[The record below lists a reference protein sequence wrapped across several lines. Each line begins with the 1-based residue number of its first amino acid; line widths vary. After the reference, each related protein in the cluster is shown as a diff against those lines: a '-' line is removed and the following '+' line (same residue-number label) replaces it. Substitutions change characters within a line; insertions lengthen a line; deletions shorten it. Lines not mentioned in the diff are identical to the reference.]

1 MVESTIGKLK
11 VGEKIGYALGDMA
24 SNLYFQTFVIFL
36 LNFYTDVFGIPA
48 AAAGTLFLITRIF
61 DAVNDPIMGTIADR
75 INTRWGKFRPF
86 VFFFAIPLAIVGVFA
101 FTTPDYSASG
111 KLIYAYITY
120 NLLMVMY
127 TIVNVPYASLMAVI
141 TPNSLERTVLSSYR
155 FVAVFGG
162 GLIVQGSVLFLVKYF
177 GNGNDAVGW
186 QWAMGCLGVLA
197 VILLFITFISTKERV
212 HPPKNQKADT
222 KRDLKDLFKNKA
234 WLLIGGAT
242 VFQLIF
248 IVMRSS
254 SIVYYFKYYILDQ
267 KLDLFGLG
275 FDLSIAAFTSSFL
288 VIGTVFNIFG
298 AILTKWLSK
307 TFDKK
312 NTYVGML
319 FISSVINCLFYFLE
333 PQNVILIYV
342 LNIIVSFAW
351 GPVSVLQWAM
361 YTDAADFSEWK
372 NGRRATGLLM
382 AASLFTLKLGLTLGG
397 ALVGWILAFYG
408 FVPNQAQT
416 TESTNGIILLLS
428 LYPSAFGFIGAIL
441 MFFYPLNNKMMMKIE
456 EDLTARR
463 KDSDEISVIPQE
475 S

>member
-1 MVESTIGKLK
+1 MNNTSGKLSVKEK
-11 VGEKIGYALGDMA
+11 VGYALGDTA

-48 AAAGTLFLITRIF
+48 AAAGTLFLVTRIF

-75 INTRWGKFRPF
+75 MNTRWGKFRPF
-86 VFFFAIPLAIVGVFA
+86 VFFFAIPMAIAGVFT
-101 FTTPDYSASG
+101 FTTPHYDVAG

-127 TIVNVPYASLMAVI
+127 TIVNVPYSSLMAVI
-141 TPNSLERTVLSSYR
+141 TPNSEERTVLSSFR
-155 FVAVFGG
+155 FVAAFCG
-162 GLIVQGSVLFLVKYF
+162 GLIVQGSTIFLVKFF
-177 GNGNDAVGW
+177 GKGNDQVGW
-186 QWAMGCLGVLA
+186 QWAMGCLGALA
-197 VILLFITFISTKERV
+197 IVLLFITFISTKERV
-212 HPPKNQKADT
+212 HPPKDQKVET
-222 KRDLKDLFKNKA
+222 KRDLKDLFTNKA

-267 KLDLFGLG
+267 QLNLFGLSL
-275 FDLSIAAFTSSFL
+275 DLSFATFTSSFL
-288 VIGTVFNIFG
+288 LVGTGFNILG

-307 TFDKK
+307 KFDKK

-319 FISSVINCLFYFLE
+319 LISSLFNCVFYFLQ
-333 PQNVILIYV
+333 PQDVTLIY
-342 LNIIVSFAW
+342 LFNIIISFAW

-361 YTDAADFSEWK
+361 YTDAADFAEWK
-372 NGRRATGLLM
+372 NRRRATGLLM

-416 TESTNGIILLLS
+416 PEATTGIIMLMS
-428 LYPSAFGFIGAIL
+428 IYPAIFGFIGVIL
-441 MFFYPLNNKMMMKIE
+441 MFFYPLTNKMMSNIE
-456 EDLTARR
+456 EDLTVRR
-463 KDSDEISVIPQE
+463 TELQ
-475 S
+475 

>member
-1 MVESTIGKLK
+1 VESTIGKLK

-48 AAAGTLFLITRIF
+48 AAAGTLFLVTRIF

-86 VFFFAIPLAIVGVFA
+86 VFFFAFPLAIVGVFA
-101 FTTPDYSASG
+101 FTTPDYSVSG

-127 TIVNVPYASLMAVI
+127 TIVNVPYSSLMAVI

-162 GLIVQGSVLFLVKYF
+162 GLIVQGSVIYLVKYF
-177 GNGNDAVGW
+177 GKGNDAVGW

-212 HPPKNQKADT
+212 HPPKNQKVDT
-222 KRDLKDLFKNKA
+222 KRDLKDLFRNKA

-254 SIVYYFKYYILDQ
+254 SIIYYFKYYILDQ

-275 FDLSIAAFTSSFL
+275 FDLSIATFTSSFL
-288 VIGTVFNIFG
+288 VIGTVFNILG
-298 AILTKWLSK
+298 AVLTKLLSK

-319 FISSVINCLFYFLE
+319 LISSVVNCLFYFLQ
-333 PQNVILIYV
+333 PQNVVLIYV
-342 LNIIVSFAW
+342 LNIVVSFAW

-372 NGRRATGLLM
+372 NSRRATGLLM

-408 FVPNQAQT
+408 FVPNQVQT
-416 TESTNGIILLLS
+416 AESTAGIILLLS
-428 LYPSAFGFIGAIL
+428 LYPSIFGFIGAIL
-441 MFFYPLNNKMMMKIE
+441 MFFYPLNNKMMTKIE

-463 KDSDEISVIPQE
+463 KDLDDISVMPQE

>member
-1 MVESTIGKLK
+1 MMNNTYGKLSIKEK
-11 VGEKIGYALGDMA
+11 VGYALGDMA

-48 AAAGTLFLITRIF
+48 AAAGTLFLVTRIF

-75 INTRWGKFRPF
+75 VNTRWGKFRPF
-86 VFFFAIPLAIVGVFA
+86 VFFFSIPMAIAGVFA
-101 FTTPDYSASG
+101 FTTPDYSVSG

-120 NLLMVMY
+120 NFLMVMY
-127 TIVNVPYASLMAVI
+127 TIVNVPYSSLMAVI

-155 FVAVFGG
+155 FVAVFCG
-162 GLIVQGSVLFLVKYF
+162 GLIVQGSVLYLVEYF

-212 HPPKNQKADT
+212 HPPKGQKVET
-222 KRDLKDLFKNKA
+222 KRDLKDLITNKA

-275 FDLSIAAFTSSFL
+275 YNLSIATLTSSFL
-288 VIGTVFNIFG
+288 VIGSLFNILG

-319 FISSVINCLFYFLE
+319 LTSSVVNCMFYFLQPE
-333 PQNVILIYV
+333 NVILIYL
-342 LNIIVSFAW
+342 LNFIVSFAW

-416 TESTNGIILLLS
+416 AESTAGIILLLS
-428 LYPSAFGFIGAIL
+428 VYPSIFGFIGAIL
-441 MFFYPLNNKMMMKIE
+441 MFFYPLNNKMMIKIE

-463 KDSDEISVIPQE
+463 KDADDISVIPE
-475 S
+475 IS

>member
-1 MVESTIGKLK
+1 MMNNTYGKLSIKEK
-11 VGEKIGYALGDMA
+11 VGYALGDMA

-86 VFFFAIPLAIVGVFA
+86 VFFFAIPMAIVGVFT
-101 FTTPDYSASG
+101 FTTPDYSVSG

-127 TIVNVPYASLMAVI
+127 TIVNVPYSSLMAVI
-141 TPNSLERTVLSSYR
+141 TPNSLERTALSSYR
-155 FVAVFGG
+155 FVAAFGG
-162 GLIVQGSVLFLVKYF
+162 GLIVQGSVIFLVKYF
-177 GNGNDAVGW
+177 GKGNDAVGW

-197 VILLFITFISTKERV
+197 IILLFITFISTKERV
-212 HPPKNQKADT
+212 HPPKGQKVET

-254 SIVYYFKYYILDQ
+254 SIIYYFKYYILDQ
-267 KLDLFGLG
+267 HLNLFGLD
-275 FDLSIAAFTSSFL
+275 FNLSFATFTSSFL
-288 VIGTVFNIFG
+288 LIGTGFNILG

-319 FISSVINCLFYFLE
+319 LISSLLNCMFYILQ
-333 PQNVILIYV
+333 PQNVVLIYL
-342 LNIIVSFAW
+342 LNIIISFAW

-361 YTDAADFSEWK
+361 YTDAADFAEWK
-372 NGRRATGLLM
+372 NHRRATGLLM

-408 FVPNQAQT
+408 FVPNVAQT
-416 TESTNGIILLLS
+416 PEATNGIILLMS
-428 LYPSAFGFIGAIL
+428 LYPSVFGFIGAIL
-441 MFFYPLNNKMMMKIE
+441 MFFYPLNNKMMANIE
-456 EDLTARR
+456 VDLTARR
-463 KDSDEISVIPQE
+463 KNADDISVMPE
-475 S
+475 TS

>member
-1 MVESTIGKLK
+1 MNNTYGKLSIKEK
-11 VGEKIGYALGDMA
+11 VGYALGDMA

-48 AAAGTLFLITRIF
+48 AAAGTLFLVTRIF

-75 INTRWGKFRPF
+75 VNTRWGKFRPF
-86 VFFFAIPLAIVGVFA
+86 VFFFSIPMAIAGVFA
-101 FTTPDYSASG
+101 FTTPDYSVSG

-120 NLLMVMY
+120 NFLMVMY
-127 TIVNVPYASLMAVI
+127 TIVNVPYSSLMAVI

-155 FVAVFGG
+155 FVAVFCG
-162 GLIVQGSVLFLVKYF
+162 GLIVQGSVLYLVEYF

-212 HPPKNQKADT
+212 HPPKGQKVET
-222 KRDLKDLFKNKA
+222 KRDLKDLITNKA

-275 FDLSIAAFTSSFL
+275 YNLSIATLTSSFL
-288 VIGTVFNIFG
+288 MIGTGFNILG

-319 FISSVINCLFYFLE
+319 LTSSVVNCMFYFLQPE
-333 PQNVILIYV
+333 NIILIYL
-342 LNIIVSFAW
+342 LNFIVSFAW

-408 FVPNQAQT
+408 FVPNQVQT
-416 TESTNGIILLLS
+416 AESTTGIILLLS
-428 LYPSAFGFIGAIL
+428 VYPSIFGFIGAIL
-441 MFFYPLNNKMMMKIE
+441 MFFYPLNNKMMIKIE

-463 KDSDEISVIPQE
+463 KDADDISVIPE
-475 S
+475 IS